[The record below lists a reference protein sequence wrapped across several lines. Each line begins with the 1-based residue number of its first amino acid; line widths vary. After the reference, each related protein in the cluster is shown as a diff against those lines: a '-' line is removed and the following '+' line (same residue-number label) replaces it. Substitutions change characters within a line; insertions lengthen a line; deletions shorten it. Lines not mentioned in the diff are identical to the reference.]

1 MKIRSLVILL
11 ILSFMLIAISGCKA
25 QNASATSTTDFPP
38 GTASSKTPEE
48 ESAKEEESTK
58 QELQK
63 QLDDLKEKSDTLE
76 GETPAPSGF
85 DQIFD
90 QQLEDM
96 QEALDEEIL
105 ARTS

>member
-25 QNASATSTTDFPP
+25 QNASATSTKDSPP
-38 GTASSKTPEE
+38 GTASSETP
-48 ESAKEEESTK
+48 EEESTK

-63 QLDDLKEKSDTLE
+63 QLDDIKEKSDTVE
-76 GETPAPSGF
+76 GEAPAPSEF
-85 DQIFD
+85 DQTFD
-90 QQLEDM
+90 QPLEDM

>member
-25 QNASATSTTDFPP
+25 QNASATSTTDSPP
-38 GTASSKTPEE
+38 GTASSETP
-48 ESAKEEESTK
+48 EEESTK

-63 QLDDLKEKSDTLE
+63 QLDDIKEKSGTLE
-76 GETPAPSGF
+76 GGAPAPSEF
-85 DQIFD
+85 DQTFD
-90 QQLEDM
+90 QPLEDM

>member
-25 QNASATSTTDFPP
+25 QNASATSTTDSPP
-38 GTASSKTPEE
+38 GTASSETP
-48 ESAKEEESTK
+48 EEESTK

-63 QLDDLKEKSDTLE
+63 QLDDIKEKSGSLE
-76 GETPAPSGF
+76 GGAPAPSEF
-85 DQIFD
+85 DQTFD
-90 QQLEDM
+90 QPLEDM

>member
-38 GTASSKTPEE
+38 GTASSETP
-48 ESAKEEESTK
+48 EEESTK

-63 QLDDLKEKSDTLE
+63 QLDDIKEKSDTLE
-76 GETPAPSGF
+76 GGAPAPSEF
-85 DQIFD
+85 DQTFD
-90 QQLEDM
+90 QPLEDM

>member
-25 QNASATSTTDFPP
+25 QNASATSTKDSPP
-38 GTASSKTPEE
+38 GTASSETP
-48 ESAKEEESTK
+48 EEESTK

-63 QLDDLKEKSDTLE
+63 QLEDIKEKSDTVE
-76 GETPAPSGF
+76 GEAPAPSEF
-85 DQIFD
+85 DQTFD
-90 QQLEDM
+90 QPLEDM

>member
-25 QNASATSTTDFPP
+25 HNASATSTTDSPP
-38 GTASSKTPEE
+38 GTASSETP
-48 ESAKEEESTK
+48 EEESTK

-63 QLDDLKEKSDTLE
+63 QLDDIKEKSDTLE
-76 GETPAPSGF
+76 GEAPAPSEF
-85 DQIFD
+85 DQTFD
-90 QQLEDM
+90 QPLEDM

>member
-25 QNASATSTTDFPP
+25 QNASATSTKDSPP
-38 GTASSKTPEE
+38 GTASSETP
-48 ESAKEEESTK
+48 EEESTK

-76 GETPAPSGF
+76 GGAPSPSEF
-85 DQIFD
+85 DQTFD
-90 QQLEDM
+90 QPLEDM

>member
-38 GTASSKTPEE
+38 GTASSKTL
-48 ESAKEEESTK
+48 EEESTK

-63 QLDDLKEKSDTLE
+63 QLDDIKEKSDTLE
-76 GETPAPSGF
+76 GGAPAPSEF
-85 DQIFD
+85 DQTFD
-90 QQLEDM
+90 QPLEDM

>member
-25 QNASATSTTDFPP
+25 QNASATSTKDSPP
-38 GTASSKTPEE
+38 GTASSKTP
-48 ESAKEEESTK
+48 EEESTK

-63 QLDDLKEKSDTLE
+63 QLDDIKEKSDTLE
-76 GETPAPSGF
+76 GGAPAPSEF
-85 DQIFD
+85 DQTFD
-90 QQLEDM
+90 QPLEDM

>member
-38 GTASSKTPEE
+38 GTASSETP
-48 ESAKEEESTK
+48 EEESTK

-76 GETPAPSGF
+76 GGAPSPSEF
-85 DQIFD
+85 DQTFD
-90 QQLEDM
+90 QPLEDM

>member
-48 ESAKEEESTK
+48 ESTK

-63 QLDDLKEKSDTLE
+63 QLDDIKEKSGTLE
-76 GETPAPSGF
+76 GGAPAPSEF
-85 DQIFD
+85 DQTFD
-90 QQLEDM
+90 QPLEDM

>member
-48 ESAKEEESTK
+48 ESTK

-63 QLDDLKEKSDTLE
+63 QLDDIKEKSDILE
-76 GETPAPSGF
+76 GEAPAPSEF
-85 DQIFD
+85 DQTFD
-90 QQLEDM
+90 QPLEDM

>member
-1 MKIRSLVILL
+1 MKIRSLVTLL
-11 ILSFMLIAISGCKA
+11 ILSFLLMAISGCKA

-48 ESAKEEESTK
+48 ESTK

-76 GETPAPSGF
+76 GETPAPSEF
-85 DQIFD
+85 DQTFD
-90 QQLEDM
+90 QPLEDM

>member
-25 QNASATSTTDFPP
+25 QNASATSTTDSPP
-38 GTASSKTPEE
+38 GTASSETP
-48 ESAKEEESTK
+48 EEESTK

-63 QLDDLKEKSDTLE
+63 QLDDIKEKSDTLE
-76 GETPAPSGF
+76 GGAPSPSEF
-85 DQIFD
+85 DQTFD
-90 QQLEDM
+90 QPLEDM

>member
-25 QNASATSTTDFPP
+25 QNASATSTTDSPP
-38 GTASSKTPEE
+38 GTASSETP
-48 ESAKEEESTK
+48 EEESTK

-76 GETPAPSGF
+76 GEAPAPSEF
-85 DQIFD
+85 DQTFD
-90 QQLEDM
+90 QPLEDM

>member
-25 QNASATSTTDFPP
+25 QNASATSTTDSPP
-38 GTASSKTPEE
+38 GTASSETP
-48 ESAKEEESTK
+48 EEESTK

-63 QLDDLKEKSDTLE
+63 QLDDIKEKSDTLE
-76 GETPAPSGF
+76 GEAPAPSEF
-85 DQIFD
+85 DQTFD
-90 QQLEDM
+90 QPLEDM

>member
-25 QNASATSTTDFPP
+25 QNVSATSTTDFPP
-38 GTASSKTPEE
+38 GTAASKTP
-48 ESAKEEESTK
+48 EEESTK

>member
-25 QNASATSTTDFPP
+25 QNASATSIKDSPP
-38 GTASSKTPEE
+38 GTASSETP
-48 ESAKEEESTK
+48 EEESTK

-63 QLDDLKEKSDTLE
+63 QLDDLKEKSD
-76 GETPAPSGF
+76 
-85 DQIFD
+85 

-96 QEALDEEIL
+96 QEALDEEIHD
-105 ARTS
+105 RTS

>member
-38 GTASSKTPEE
+38 GTASSETP
-48 ESAKEEESTK
+48 EEESTK

-63 QLDDLKEKSDTLE
+63 QLDDIKEKSDTLE
-76 GETPAPSGF
+76 GDPPAPSEF
-85 DQIFD
+85 DQTFD
-90 QQLEDM
+90 QPLEDM

>member
-25 QNASATSTTDFPP
+25 QNASATSIKDSPP
-38 GTASSKTPEE
+38 GTASSKTP
-48 ESAKEEESTK
+48 EEESTK

-63 QLDDLKEKSDTLE
+63 QLDDIKEKSDTLE
-76 GETPAPSGF
+76 GGAPSPSEF
-85 DQIFD
+85 DQTFD
-90 QQLEDM
+90 QPLEDM

>member
-25 QNASATSTTDFPP
+25 QNASATSTTDSPP
-38 GTASSKTPEE
+38 GTASSETP
-48 ESAKEEESTK
+48 EEESTK

-63 QLDDLKEKSDTLE
+63 QLDDIKEKSDTVE
-76 GETPAPSGF
+76 GEAPAPSEF
-85 DQIFD
+85 DQTFD
-90 QQLEDM
+90 QPLEDM

>member
-25 QNASATSTTDFPP
+25 QNASATSTTDSPP
-38 GTASSKTPEE
+38 GTASSETP
-48 ESAKEEESTK
+48 EEESTK

-63 QLDDLKEKSDTLE
+63 QLDDIKEKSDTLE
-76 GETPAPSGF
+76 GGAPAPSEF
-85 DQIFD
+85 DQTFD
-90 QQLEDM
+90 QPLEDM

>member
-25 QNASATSTTDFPP
+25 QNASATSTKDSPP
-38 GTASSKTPEE
+38 GTASSETP
-48 ESAKEEESTK
+48 EEESTK

-63 QLDDLKEKSDTLE
+63 QLDDIKEKSDTLE
-76 GETPAPSGF
+76 GEAPAPSEF
-85 DQIFD
+85 DQTFD
-90 QQLEDM
+90 QPLEDM

>member
-1 MKIRSLVILL
+1 MKILSLVILL

-63 QLDDLKEKSDTLE
+63 QLDDIKEKSDTLE
-76 GETPAPSGF
+76 GGAPSPSEF
-85 DQIFD
+85 DQTFD
-90 QQLEDM
+90 QPLEDM

>member
-25 QNASATSTTDFPP
+25 QNASATSIKDSPP
-38 GTASSKTPEE
+38 GTASSETP
-48 ESAKEEESTK
+48 EEESTK

-63 QLDDLKEKSDTLE
+63 QLDDIKEKSDTLE
-76 GETPAPSGF
+76 GGAPAPSEF
-85 DQIFD
+85 DQTFD
-90 QQLEDM
+90 QPLEDM

>member
-25 QNASATSTTDFPP
+25 QNASATSIEDSPP
-38 GTASSKTPEE
+38 GTASSKTP
-48 ESAKEEESTK
+48 EEESTK

-63 QLDDLKEKSDTLE
+63 QLDDIKEKSGTLE
-76 GETPAPSGF
+76 GGAPAPSEF
-85 DQIFD
+85 DQTFD
-90 QQLEDM
+90 QPLEDM